1 MRKTSLHR
9 LAAVILVLGWSAQLH
24 AQGLPGSTIVPGDD
38 DRTTRVGTRGA
49 NFLHIPIGA
58 RANGLAGASVASI
71 EGPNSLFWNPAN
83 IATREELSAAVTY
96 MRLFGNSGI
105 SDIAGAV
112 TVPVG
117 QGAIGVSV
125 QQYSSGEMMRTTER
139 SPQGNDPVFPG
150 NFEWK
155 GTAVGLHYAR
165 NVTDRL
171 TAAVGTRFVQE
182 GIDLASNSFVGF
194 DVSTRFRTG
203 LYGLSVAASIMN
215 MGSTGSFDGPA
226 VERAITQPRYN
237 GQPTGRDVPIV
248 YNTRDVQMPTSF
260 NFGLLSQVYGDAE
273 ALFGENPEH
282 ALTLEVAF
290 RDAIDTDLQT
300 SIGLEY
306 GFQRNYFAR
315 IGKKWFNEQ
324 HSPWQFQDGFSFGG
338 GVHLPVLGRRLAID
352 YGYVIMGELQNNQVL
367 TFDIGN

>member
-1 MRKTSLHR
+1 MRKNSLHR
-9 LAAVILVLGWSAQLH
+9 LAAVILVLGWSAQLQ

-38 DRTTRVGTRGA
+38 DRSTRVGTRGA

-58 RANGLAGASVASI
+58 RANALAGASIASI
-71 EGPNSLFWNPAN
+71 DGPTALFWNPAN
-83 IATREELSAAVTY
+83 IATREELSASVTY

-105 SDIAGAV
+105 SDIAGGV
-112 TVPVG
+112 TIPIG
-117 QGAIGVSV
+117 QGAIGLSV

-203 LYGLSVAASIMN
+203 LK
-215 MGSTGSFDGPA
+215 
-226 VERAITQPRYN
+226 RR
-237 GQPTGRDVPIV
+237 
-248 YNTRDVQMPTSF
+248 
-260 NFGLLSQVYGDAE
+260 
-273 ALFGENPEH
+273 
-282 ALTLEVAF
+282 
-290 RDAIDTDLQT
+290 TDK
-300 SIGLEY
+300 S
-306 GFQRNYFAR
+306 
-315 IGKKWFNEQ
+315 
-324 HSPWQFQDGFSFGG
+324 S
-338 GVHLPVLGRRLAID
+338 RR
-352 YGYVIMGELQNNQVL
+352 
-367 TFDIGN
+367 

>member
-58 RANGLAGASVASI
+58 RANALGGAAIASI
-71 EGPNSLFWNPAN
+71 DGPTALYWNPAN
-83 IATREELSAAVTY
+83 IATREGLSAAVSY
-96 MRLFGNSGI
+96 MRLYGNSGI
-105 SDIAGAV
+105 SEIAAAV

-117 QGAIGVSV
+117 QGAIGLSV
-125 QQYSSGEMMRTTER
+125 QQFSSGEMMRTTER
-139 SPQGNDPVFPG
+139 APQGNDPVFPG

-155 GTAVGLHYAR
+155 GTAIGAHYAR

-171 TAAVGTRFVQE
+171 TAAVGARVVQE
-182 GIDLASNSFVGF
+182 GIDLANNSFFGF

-215 MGSTGSFDGPA
+215 MGSTGNFDGPA
-226 VERAITQPRYN
+226 VEREIDQPRYN
-237 GQPTGRDVPIV
+237 GQPTGRDIPVAF
-248 YNTRDVQMPTSF
+248 NTRDVQMPTTF
-260 NFGLLSQVYGDAE
+260 NFGLLSQLYGDPE
-273 ALFGENPEH
+273 ALFGQNPDH
-282 ALTLEVAF
+282 GLTVEVAF

-300 SIGLEY
+300 SIGVEY
-306 GFQRNYFAR
+306 AFQRRVFAR
-315 IGKKWFNEQ
+315 VGKKFFNEQ
-324 HSPWQFQDGFSFGG
+324 HAPWDFQDGFGFGG
-338 GVHLPVLGRRLAID
+338 GVNVPILGRRLTID

-367 TFDIGN
+367 TFDISN